1 MDMLQE
7 LTKRL
12 ADYVE
17 WHESAIPRSH
27 RDDYEQEYLIEGSK
41 ALIKRAMGTRE
52 VHEGRQP

>member
-1 MDMLQE
+1 MNVLEE

-17 WHESAIPRSH
+17 WHESAIPRNH

-41 ALIKRAMGTRE
+41 ALINKARAEQTNT
-52 VHEGRQP
+52 EGG